1 MPINLASRE
10 KISMFC
16 NLPVAQVVGIHDVP
30 NIYHVP
36 ILMLQR
42 NMHTLL
48 FERLGLV
55 DCTVGPS
62 VGSVDAALR
71 DILEK
76 NLDALKL
83 SAGEPR
89 EITFPE
95 GLTVNAP
102 QIQQWSEVA
111 QTVDSS
117 SAVVSIALVGKY
129 TDLHDSYLSV
139 ISSLRHACIGTKQR
153 LRLVMIESSALE
165 QRAAGHEKAW
175 GKLHAAD
182 GILVPGGIGVRGMEG
197 KIAAIRHARTAKVPF
212 LGICLGM
219 QAAVIEYMRA
229 VCGVHEANS
238 EEFRPELPS
247 DKQAIVFM
255 PEGDRTQ
262 MGGTMRR
269 GSRQSLLREGSL
281 VRRLY
286 GDAASVWERHRH
298 RYEVNP
304 LLVEALEDAGLHFSG
319 RDETGERMECCE
331 LGSGADHPY
340 FVGVQYHPE
349 YQSRPFRPAPVFLGL
364 MQAVQR
370 TRQLQHEHQSDKSR
384 EQKFVS
390 E

>member
-1 MPINLASRE
+1 
-10 KISMFC
+10 MFC

-48 FERLGLV
+48 SERLGLA

-71 DILEK
+71 DILGK

-83 SAGEPR
+83 PAGEPR
-89 EITFPE
+89 EIAFPE
-95 GLTVNAP
+95 DMIVNNP
-102 QIQQWSEVA
+102 QIRQWSEVA

-117 SAVVSIALVGKY
+117 SAVASIALVGKY

-153 LRLVMIESSALE
+153 LRLLMIESSALE
-165 QRAAGHEKAW
+165 EGAEGHEEAWGELRAADA
-175 GKLHAAD
+175 
-182 GILVPGGIGVRGMEG
+182 ILVPGGFGVRGMEG

-219 QAAVIEYMRA
+219 QAAVIEYMRT

-238 EEFRPELPS
+238 EEFRPELPP
-247 DKQAIVFM
+247 DELAVIFM
-255 PEGDRTQ
+255 PEGDRTH

-281 VRRLY
+281 VRSLY
-286 GDAASVWERHRH
+286 GDAVSVWERHRH

-304 LLVEALEDAGLHFSG
+304 SLVESLEDAGLHFSG
-319 RDETGERMECCE
+319 KDETGERMECCE
-331 LGSGADHPY
+331 LGEGADHPY
-340 FVGVQYHPE
+340 FVGVQFHPE

-364 MQAVQR
+364 LQAVQR
-370 TRQLQHEHQSDKSR
+370 MRRRTRQNEQQSVGHGQKSVI
-384 EQKFVS
+384 E
-390 E
+390 